1 MSSVGDGVGA
11 VSYEH
16 SCALGMGLVFVWRWI
31 SIRIL
36 LQWLCQAGRQ
46 WSEHLPS
53 RQCKNEL
60 VTEVVTPLPLLDKL
74 CNTRAC
80 AVYKAGLH
88 LTQSDLVLSFA

>member
-16 SCALGMGLVFVWRWI
+16 SCALGMDLEFVWRWI
-31 SIRIL
+31 SIRTP

-46 WSEHLPS
+46 WSRPLPR

-60 VTEVVTPLPLLDKL
+60 VTQIVTPLPLL
-74 CNTRAC
+74 NETM
-80 AVYKAGLH
+80 
-88 LTQSDLVLSFA
+88 